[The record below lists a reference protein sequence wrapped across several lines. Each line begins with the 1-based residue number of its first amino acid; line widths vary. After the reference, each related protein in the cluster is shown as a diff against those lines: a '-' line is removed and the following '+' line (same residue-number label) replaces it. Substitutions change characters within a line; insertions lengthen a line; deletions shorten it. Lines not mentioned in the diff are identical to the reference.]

1 MSSILASF
9 GPRISAGKGLR
20 RVSYLAL
27 GTGMGFLAALFL
39 DRTRRAGAIRRS
51 KVARNHSAAFRTSE
65 TDHSNREQTRHAG
78 PDSMRDRPASWGR
91 VDEASDASFP
101 ASDPPPVS
109 PGIA

>member
-1 MSSILASF
+1 MFSILAF
-9 GPRISAGKGLR
+9 LDPRISPAKGLR
-20 RVSYLAL
+20 HLSYVSL
-27 GTGMGFLAALFL
+27 GLGIGFLAATVL
-39 DRTRRAGAIRRS
+39 DRTRRAGPSRRD
-51 KVARNHSAAFRTSE
+51 KMAQNHAAAFRTSE
-65 TDHSNREQTRHAG
+65 TDNSNREQTRHAG